1 MPDPRPPQPPSR
13 PERPAPQPLAP
24 QPLAPSLT
32 STVLL
37 VAGSDPVAEHLL
49 DVRVVHVGGVLD
61 QDAADRVCARLRLLA
76 ARDPR
81 TGITLT
87 VSCAAGSAGAGL
99 AVVDTMALIAP
110 DVATCAVGVAAGVGQ
125 LLVTA
130 GAPGRR
136 TATPH
141 ARLVLRTPGAGPVG
155 AAVFGEQKQEVLAV
169 TAARS
174 GQDVDR
180 VAADTAAERWLT
192 AAEALEYGLV
202 DAVG

>member
-1 MPDPRPPQPPSR
+1 MHDPRHPSVPP
-13 PERPAPQPLAP
+13 PAPQPLAP
-24 QPLAPSLT
+24 SVT
-32 STVLL
+32 SSVL
-37 VAGSDPVAEHLL
+37 VTGPDPVFEHLL

-81 TGITLT
+81 SDITLT
-87 VSCAAGSAGAGL
+87 VSCTAGSAGAGL

-110 DVATCAVGVAAGVGQ
+110 EVTTCVVGVAAGVGL

-136 TATPH
+136 TATAH
-141 ARLVLRTPGAGPVG
+141 ARLALRTPSSGPVG
-155 AAVFGEQKQEVLAV
+155 AAVLGEQRLQVLAV
-169 TAARS
+169 IAERS
-174 GQDVDR
+174 GQEVDR
-180 VAADTAAERWLT
+180 VATDIAAERWFT
-192 AAEALEYGLV
+192 AAEAVEYGLV

>member
-1 MPDPRPPQPPSR
+1 MHDPRHPPQPPT
-13 PERPAPQPLAP
+13 A
-24 QPLAPSLT
+24 SLT
-32 STVLL
+32 STVL
-37 VAGSDPVAEHLL
+37 VPAPDPVAEHLL

-81 TGITLT
+81 AEITLT
-87 VSCAAGSAGAGL
+87 VSCTAGSAGAGL

-136 TATPH
+136 TAAPH
-141 ARLVLRTPGAGPVG
+141 ARLVLRTPSAGDVG
-155 AAVFGEQKQEVLAV
+155 AAVFGEQKREVLAV

-174 GQDVDR
+174 GQPVGR
-180 VAADTAAERWLT
+180 VAADTVAERWLA
-192 AAEALEYGLV
+192 AAEAVEYGLV

>member
-1 MPDPRPPQPPSR
+1 MHDPRHPSVPP
-13 PERPAPQPLAP
+13 PAPQPP
-24 QPLAPSLT
+24 APSVT
-32 STVLL
+32 STVL
-37 VAGSDPVAEHLL
+37 VTAADPLAEHLL

-81 TGITLT
+81 GEITLT
-87 VSCAAGSAGAGL
+87 VSCTAGAAGAGL
-99 AVVDTMALIAP
+99 AVVDTMALVAP

-136 TATPH
+136 TAAPH
-141 ARLVLRTPGAGPVG
+141 ARLVLRTPSAGAVG
-155 AAVFGEQKQEVLAV
+155 AAVFGEQKREVLAV

-174 GQDVDR
+174 GQPVDR
-180 VAADTAAERWLT
+180 VAADTVGERWLT
-192 AAEALEYGLV
+192 AAEAVEYGLV
-202 DAVG
+202 DAAG